1 MILVL
6 HPVLILLSKMITPAP
21 NVWLIVPLVSM
32 LTLVLLVLLLRFF
45 KTHYVLIPVKTD
57 TMLIHLMFVKF
68 VTLLVLPA
76 KMEPKT
82 SVEVVMKD
90 SYWKVLNVHLDVL
103 MANIYQKV
111 NALIVMITA
120 LYVKDLNHV
129 LNVRVTTSNKL
140 VFVLLHV
147 ALDTI

>member
-1 MILVL
+1 
-6 HPVLILLSKMITPAP
+6 
-21 NVWLIVPLVSM
+21 
-32 LTLVLLVLLLRFF
+32 
-45 KTHYVLIPVKTD
+45 
-57 TMLIHLMFVKF
+57 
-68 VTLLVLPA
+68 
-76 KMEPKT
+76 
-82 SVEVVMKD
+82 
-90 SYWKVLNVHLDVL
+90 

-129 LNVRVTTSNKL
+129 LNVRVTTTNKL